1 MQMAESTTRRG
12 RPRSADT
19 LARDKV
25 VLKVLRA
32 AGEGGAT
39 REAVVQETG
48 FDAIRAYQS
57 LWRLRNDGKAELK
70 GRVWT
75 ALENGEAPHE

>member
-1 MQMAESTTRRG
+1 MAESTPRRG
-12 RPRSADT
+12 RPRSAST
-19 LARDKV
+19 LARDAT

-39 REAVVQETG
+39 RDAIVQETG

-57 LWRLRNDGKAELK
+57 LWRLRNEGQAELN
-70 GRVWT
+70 GRLWT
-75 ALENGEAPHE
+75 AHENGDKPSE